1 MVTSFLNIFFCSFNS
16 FQSLQLQFFSASK
29 PEETSK
35 ESASLPPILPS
46 QETAIQD
53 PLNVSLAA
61 PQSLTVTSASSSATT
76 AVASEDNKAST
87 TAPAGEG
94 SASELPEM
102 FQCGIIP

>member
-1 MVTSFLNIFFCSFNS
+1 MVTSFLDIFFCSFNL

-53 PLNVSLAA
+53 PLNVNLAA
-61 PQSLTVTSASSSATT
+61 PQSLTVTSASSSATA

-87 TAPAGEG
+87 TAPEG
-94 SASELPEM
+94 SVSEMPEM